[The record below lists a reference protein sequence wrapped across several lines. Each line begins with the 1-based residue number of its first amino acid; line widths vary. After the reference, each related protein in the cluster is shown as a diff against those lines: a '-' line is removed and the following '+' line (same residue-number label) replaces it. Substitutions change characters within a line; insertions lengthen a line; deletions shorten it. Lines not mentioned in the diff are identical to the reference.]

1 MEVKV
6 KALDDTVTTVSETY
20 EQYFSYN
27 ETLPVNI
34 LLRKTVDDQYYIY
47 ALGANGEPKHGKEIY
62 LEFKHKFVAM
72 TVSVSLQADEEGKI
86 FLGDLSDID
95 FVKCGESIW
104 HVSTKD
110 FVYALPG
117 SICVEA
123 NKPFKIVSEDVSIYR
138 VGYRK

>member
-20 EQYFSYN
+20 EQYFSHN

-34 LLRKTVDDQYYIY
+34 LLRKTADDQYCIY

-62 LEFKHKFVAM
+62 LEFKHKFVAK
-72 TVSVSLQADEEGKI
+72 TVSVSLQADEDGKI
-86 FLGDLSDID
+86 LLGDLSDIEL
-95 FVKCGESIW
+95 VKCEESIW
-104 HVSTKD
+104 YVSTKD

-123 NKPFKIVSEDVSIYR
+123 NKPFKIVGEDVSIYR
-138 VGYRK
+138 IGYHK